1 MSFWKDVKKVS
12 KSVGKSLLK
21 ASPIIITAGA
31 IMASVTPTPYDD
43 AAIHAAKEVLE
54 IVSPSKE

>member
-12 KSVGKSLLK
+12 KTVGKGLLK

-43 AAIHAAKEVLE
+43 AAINAAKQVLE
-54 IVSPSKE
+54 MVSPTKD